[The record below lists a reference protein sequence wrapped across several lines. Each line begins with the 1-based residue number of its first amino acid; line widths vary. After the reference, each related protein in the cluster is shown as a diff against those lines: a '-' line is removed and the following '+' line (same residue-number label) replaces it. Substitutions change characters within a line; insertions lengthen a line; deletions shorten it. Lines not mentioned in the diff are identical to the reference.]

1 MPHQCVTCGLFYP
14 DKSDQILKGC
24 AKCGG
29 KLFFYA
35 KKGKED
41 LMVSQRNSLLSPEQ
55 REQVKTDVYG
65 LIGDE
70 LDRDAPVVLDL
81 ESIKINKPG
90 QYELDLVTLF
100 KDGEPIVYKLE
111 EGKYVI
117 DLVET
122 FRKLKK

>member
-1 MPHQCVTCGLFYP
+1 MPHQCVTCGRFYP
-14 DKSDQILKGC
+14 DKSDQILQGC
-24 AKCGG
+24 PSCGG

-35 KKGKED
+35 RKGKED
-41 LMVSQRNSLLSPEQ
+41 LMSAQRQALLTPEQ
-55 REQVKTDVYG
+55 RERVQSDVYD

-70 LDRDAPVVLDL
+70 LGRDAPVVLDL

-111 EGKYVI
+111 DGKYVI